1 MKDYTI
7 EKTFF
12 QLQTLPGSSLYRSP
26 VILYNRAL
34 IYHDFRRNEMKRVA
48 RTLLILSAILAVA
61 VGCQKKTAVK
71 GVELSVTFSEPT
83 LSDNLITDVEYKWK
97 TNKDFQKLDR
107 DYNIFVHFWH
117 NTNMLVQD
125 DYTPDIPTSQWE
137 KNKEYTYKRRIH
149 IPAFIDEFD
158 PQFKGEATLRLSVGF
173 ANPYDRSG
181 KAELEVLSQKLKVV
195 PPPLGTPEV
204 IYESGWFDLETNQDA
219 VLKQWRWTGKEA
231 KCVIDNPHRDALL
244 VIRGGV
250 NLEAVKDQ
258 KISFKINDLTLAEFI
273 ATDNVFE
280 KSFTI
285 KKEMLGDKDEFYLT
299 VGVDKTF
306 VPAKIIPNSKDER
319 DLGIQVSLIYFR

>member
-1 MKDYTI
+1 
-7 EKTFF
+7 
-12 QLQTLPGSSLYRSP
+12 
-26 VILYNRAL
+26 
-34 IYHDFRRNEMKRVA
+34 MKRVA
-48 RTLLILSAILAVA
+48 RTLLILSAILVVA

-137 KNKEYTYKRRIH
+137 KSKEYIYKRRIH

-231 KCVIDNPHRDALL
+231 KCAIDNPHRDALL
-244 VIRGGV
+244 VIKGGV

-258 KISFKINDLTLAEFI
+258 KISFKINDLTLDEFI
-273 ATDNVFE
+273 AADNVFE
-280 KSFTI
+280 KSYNI